1 MTVQYL
7 IWPLAW
13 YSMYK
18 FQIYS
23 MMNVQIF
30 VTALQLHKEIL
41 IDYDRGEYEKGKFD
55 MAHLFDSIEHRII
68 V

>member
-1 MTVQYL
+1 
-7 IWPLAW
+7 
-13 YSMYK
+13 MYK

-41 IDYDRGEYEKGKFD
+41 IDYNRGEYEKGKFD
-55 MAHLFDSIEHRII
+55 MAHLFDSIEH
-68 V
+68 